1 MKNTHVLIIIVLI
14 IVGLLSLGAFK
25 QTNIQQGSNNA
36 TILKKGIQLES
47 EIVEKEKHYYTVY
60 LKNGEALLA
69 EIEQLSMDV
78 VIDVF
83 NPDNKLIKSI
93 DGSRKIE
100 NIHITAMQSGNF
112 MIEVYPFDEKAK
124 KGNYNLHV
132 QDVLSLKENTKRI
145 AKKEIPSKI
154 LYELWIHSLSNDDAI
169 DQFIKEHKNKH
180 IIEPVLGNL
189 TESRV
194 TYFYV
199 PSENTEYMMQSGGPD
214 FMGLRFKQLATT
226 KLFYASHFVP
236 NDAVFNYG
244 FNEFKLYDVG
254 SKKKFSFRDM
264 EHVYDNS
271 VSMPNVIGNPYT
283 IEKSTVKKGTS
294 KEFILKSAYLN
305 EDRKIT
311 VHIPE
316 NYDSKKAHK
325 LLILF
330 DGEEYGANLKSE
342 AEIPTTVI
350 LDNLNAANKIA
361 PTITVLVWHLGKRND
376 DLISDAFGDF
386 VAKELVSWTRSN
398 YNIELTSSAIC
409 VGGSSRGGYA
419 ASLIAFN
426 HSDIIGN
433 VISQSG
439 SYWITTKDKK
449 NHWMYPTEQGKL
461 MLAYKKSK
469 KLPIQFYMDIGLY
482 DAGASMLGMNREFR
496 SVLELKGY
504 DLDYN
509 EFKGGHSYLNWKQTL
524 SNGII
529 SIFGKEK

>member
-1 MKNTHVLIIIVLI
+1 MKNTHILIIIVLI
-14 IVGLLSLGAFK
+14 IVGLLSLGAFE
-25 QTNIQQGSNNA
+25 QTNLHHETNNA
-36 TILKKGIQLES
+36 TILKKGIQLEK
-47 EIVEKEKHYYTVY
+47 EIVETEKHYYTVY

-69 EIEQLSMDV
+69 AVEQLTMDV
-78 VIDVF
+78 VIDIF

-93 DGSRKIE
+93 DGSGKTE
-100 NIHITAMQSGNF
+100 NIKITAMQSGNF
-112 MIEVYPFDEKAK
+112 MIEVYPFDKKAK
-124 KGNYNLHV
+124 KGNYNLQV
-132 QDVLSLKENTKRI
+132 QDVLSLEENTKRI
-145 AKKEIPSKI
+145 AKKEIPSKKV
-154 LYELWIHSLSNDDAI
+154 YELWMNSLSNDDAI
-169 DQFIKEHKNKH
+169 DQFIKQQNNKH
-180 IIEPVLGNL
+180 IIEPVSGNL

-226 KLFYASHFVP
+226 KLFYASHLVP
-236 NDAVFNYG
+236 NDALFNYG
-244 FNEFKLYDVG
+244 FNAFKLYDLG
-254 SKKKFSFRDM
+254 SEKKFSYRDM

-271 VSMPNVIGNPYT
+271 VSMPNVIENPYT
-283 IEKSTVKKGTS
+283 IVNANSKKGTI
-294 KEFILKSAYLN
+294 KEFSLKSNFLN
-305 EDRKIT
+305 EERKIT
-311 VHIPE
+311 VHIPAG
-316 NYDSKKAHK
+316 YDSRNAHK

-330 DGEEYGANLKSE
+330 DGEEYGANLKKQP
-342 AEIPTTVI
+342 EIPTTVI
-350 LDNLNAANKIA
+350 LDNLHENQKVM
-361 PTITVLVWHLGKRND
+361 PTITVLVWHLGKRNK

-386 VAKELVSWTRSN
+386 IAKELVKWTRSN
-398 YNIELTSSAIC
+398 YNIGLTSTDIC

-426 HSDIIGN
+426 HSKIIGN

-439 SYWITTKDKK
+439 SYWITSKDKK

-504 DLDYN
+504 NLDYN

-529 SIFGKEK
+529 SIFGKGK

>member
-1 MKNTHVLIIIVLI
+1 MKNTHVIIIIVLI
-14 IVGLLSLGAFK
+14 IVGLLSLGAFE
-25 QTNIQQGSNNA
+25 QTNLQKESNNT
-36 TILKKGIQLES
+36 TILKKGIQFEE
-47 EIVEKEKHYYTVY
+47 EIAENEKHYYSVY

-69 EIEQLSMDV
+69 TIEQLTMDV

-83 NPDNKLIKSI
+83 NPENELIKSI
-93 DGSRKIE
+93 DGSRKTETI
-100 NIHITAMQSGNF
+100 NFTAMQNGNF
-112 MIEVYPFDEKAK
+112 MIEVYPFDEKIK

-132 QDVLSLKENTKRI
+132 NDVLSLKENTKRI
-145 AKKEIPSKI
+145 AKKEINSKI
-154 LYELWIHSLSNDDAI
+154 LYELWMNSLSNDDAI
-169 DQFIKEHKNKH
+169 DQFIKQHKNKH
-180 IIEPVLGNL
+180 FIEPVVGNL

-214 FMGLRFKQLATT
+214 FMGLRFNQLATT
-226 KLFYASHFVP
+226 KLFYASHLVP
-236 NDAVFNYG
+236 NDALFNYG
-244 FNEFKLYDVG
+244 FNEFKLYYLG
-254 SKKKFSFRDM
+254 SKKEFSYRDM

-271 VSMPNVIGNPYT
+271 VSMPNVIESPYT
-283 IEKSTVKKGTS
+283 IENSNIKKGTV
-294 KEFILKSAYLN
+294 KEFTIKSDFLN

-316 NYDSKKAHK
+316 NYDSKKEHK
-325 LLILF
+325 LLVLF
-330 DGEEYGANLKSE
+330 DGEEYGANLDKS

-350 LDNLNAANKIA
+350 LDNLHDTKSIT
-361 PTITVLVWHLGKRND
+361 PTITILVWHLGKRNN

-398 YNIELTSSAIC
+398 YNIGLTSSDIC

-426 HSDIIGN
+426 YSEIIGN
-433 VISQSG
+433 VIAQSG
-439 SYWITTKDKK
+439 SYWITSKDKK

-461 MLAYKKSK
+461 MHAYKNSK
-469 KLPIQFYMDIGLY
+469 KLPKQFYMDIGLY

-509 EFKGGHSYLNWKQTL
+509 EFKGGHSYLNWKQRL

-529 SIFGKEK
+529 SIFGRE